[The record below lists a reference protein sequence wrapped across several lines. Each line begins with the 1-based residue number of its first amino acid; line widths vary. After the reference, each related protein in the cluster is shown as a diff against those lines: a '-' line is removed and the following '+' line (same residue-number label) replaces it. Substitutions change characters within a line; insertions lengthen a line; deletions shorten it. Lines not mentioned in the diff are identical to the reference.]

1 MTVVVAVVVI
11 ATGDTASSVAIVATE
26 DIVVAVAN
34 SCVKELDLTLSMTLK
49 KTNIK
54 PTKYYVMK
62 LLNIYQW
69 LSKAD
74 QIG

>member
-34 SCVKELDLTLSMTLK
+34 SFVKQLNLTLSMTQK
-49 KTNIK
+49 KSNIK
-54 PTKYYVMK
+54 ATKYYVMK
-62 LLNIYQW
+62 LLNIYQ
-69 LSKAD
+69 
-74 QIG
+74 